1 LKLTNAHD
9 RVCLDPDTVADA
21 AVIWLHGLG
30 ADGQDFVPV
39 VGALQLPQNAPIRF
53 VFPHAPQRP
62 VTINGGYPL
71 RAWYDI
77 YGLSD
82 GSPEDMAGIRE
93 SGARVAA
100 LIDEQRGAGIAP
112 ERIVVAGFSQGGAIA
127 LHAALRY
134 PQRLAGLIALST
146 YLPMHTT
153 VDAEAS
159 AANRDLPILL
169 AHGRFDPI
177 VPFRWGENTHAELAR
192 LGYPVQ
198 WQPYP
203 MQHEVCDDEIDAIA
217 AFLRHTLAA

>member
-1 LKLTNAHD
+1 VHLINEHD
-9 RVCLDPDTVADA
+9 RVCLEPDGVADA

-30 ADGQDFVPV
+30 ADGHDFVPV
-39 VGALQLPQNAPIRF
+39 VGALRLPPGANIRF

-82 GSPEDMAGIRE
+82 GSPEDTTGIRE
-93 SGARVAA
+93 SAASVAA
-100 LIDEQRGAGIAP
+100 LIEAQSAAGIAP
-112 ERIVVAGFSQGGAIA
+112 QRTVVAGFSQGGAIA
-127 LHAALRY
+127 LHTALRH

-153 VDAEAS
+153 VAAEAS

-198 WQPYP
+198 WQAYP

-217 AFLRHTLAA
+217 TFLRQVLPA

>member
-1 LKLTNAHD
+1 MHLIDD
-9 RVCLDPDTVADA
+9 RDGVCLEPQGAADA

-30 ADGQDFVPV
+30 ADGHDFVPV
-39 VGALQLPQNAPIRF
+39 VEALRLPSSLRARF

-82 GSPEDMAGIRE
+82 GSPEDTAGIRE
-93 SGARVAA
+93 SAANVAA
-100 LIDEQRGAGIAP
+100 LIDAQCAAGIAS

-127 LHAALRY
+127 LHAALRH

-146 YLPMHTT
+146 YLPMHTLL
-153 VDAEAS
+153 AGEAS
-159 AANRDLPILL
+159 VANRSLPILL
-169 AHGRFDPI
+169 AHGNFDPI
-177 VPFRWGENTHAELAR
+177 VPFRWGENTHGELAR
-192 LGYPVQ
+192 LGYTVQ

-203 MQHEVCDDEIDAIA
+203 MQHEVCADEVDDIA
-217 AFLRHTLAA
+217 AFLMRTLAA